1 MARPSFNSFIVQG
14 NLGKDAEVKT
24 VGNNMQM
31 VAFSIAANL
40 CRNGPNSQDFTVWFN
55 CSMFRNVKLAEH
67 LKKGT
72 KVIVNG
78 RLEMATGND
87 GKVYYGILVNDIELL
102 GSSQSNQGGSANA
115 APAQNSGSNNNGG
128 FSGNGGFGDDP
139 FGGI

>member
-40 CRNGPNSQDFTVWFN
+40 CRNGQNSQDFTVWFN
-55 CSMFRNVKLAEH
+55 CSMFRNVKLAEY

-72 KVIVNG
+72 KVLVNG
-78 RLEMATGND
+78 RLEMASGND
-87 GKVYYGILVNDIELL
+87 GKTYYGILVNDIEII
-102 GSSQSNQGGSANA
+102 GSNQVQGNSGNT
-115 APAQNSGSNNNGG
+115 APAQNNNPNSSTFGGG
-128 FSGNGGFGDDP
+128 FSDDP
-139 FGGI
+139 FSAI